1 MIRRILV
8 PLDGTDLAEAALP
21 VAAALCVKLGAEV
34 VLVHLLEKRAPRAV
48 HGRPHL
54 ATAGAAEAY
63 LNQIAARRFPK
74 QLKGE
79 GHVHSERGVDGGAA
93 LTEHA
98 GAACDVM
105 AAATSTPLSECTC
118 SSTFSCFGT
127 RRAAIW
133 FR

>member
-63 LNQIAARRFPK
+63 LNQIAARRCLP
-74 QLKGE
+74 
-79 GHVHSERGVDGGAA
+79 VSSAA
-93 LTEHA
+93 LRT
-98 GAACDVM
+98 AAVPRW
-105 AAATSTPLSECTC
+105 ARTTATIISGMCAVRKKRKGSCIASEPR
-118 SSTFSCFGT
+118 S
-127 RRAAIW
+127 A
-133 FR
+133 